1 MRKLRSRDRKLLA
14 KGHHDKGD
22 MNRKIMYAACR
33 SGGKKGKSDLNVDSI
48 WNFPLY
54 SVFQVNFFLK
64 MP

>member
-1 MRKLRSRDRKLLA
+1 
-14 KGHHDKGD
+14 

-64 MP
+64 MPWVAVNLINPDSSFLHLPS